1 MKKLYYLLFAAA
13 LAVGSVSC
21 NDEWEDEQYAQM
33 PSFDA
38 APNAQG
44 VTAVYV
50 RYVPGGERRY
60 NLPLIL
66 SGSTMNTHD
75 RTIHVGIDNDTLKS
89 LNHEHY
95 GDREELYFRQMPKD
109 YYSFPSTV
117 EIPKGEWQ
125 ALLPIDFKQGGAD
138 GNTPLDQ
145 ADKWVLPITILDDE
159 SYDYTANP
167 RKYYRKALLR
177 YTPFNDYSG
186 YYTGTQLKIEMAG
199 APEGDDG
206 AMYVDEHRSFVVD
219 ENTIFFFMGQR
230 DIDYLDRKHYKVFV
244 EFTDEDMPGAQLG
257 AKRLRLYSDNAE
269 KNKFVGGNM
278 VTKVEN
284 GTEVTTFEE
293 GEAYYVMMEEMDDQE
308 VYTKHIYITLYL
320 AYKFVDYDT
329 VPGTELEYTVSG
341 NLSLQRDLN
350 TLIPDEDQQI
360 QW

>member
-21 NDEWEDEQYAQM
+21 NDEWEDEQFAQM

-44 VTAVYV
+44 VTAIYV
-50 RYVPGGERRY
+50 RYTLDGERRY

-66 SGSTMNTHD
+66 SGSTMNTHN
-75 RTIHVGIDNDTLKS
+75 RTVHVGIDKDTLKT
-89 LNHEHY
+89 LNIEHY
-95 GDREELYFRQMPKD
+95 GDREELYFREMPAE

-125 ALLPIDFKQGGAD
+125 ALLPIDFKQGGTD

-145 ADKWVLPITILDDE
+145 ADKWVLPLTILDDE

-186 YYTGTQLKIEMAG
+186 YYTGAQLKITMAG
-199 APEGDDG
+199 APEGEGDI
-206 AMYVDEHRSFVVD
+206 YINEHRSFVVN

-230 DIDYLDRKHYKVFV
+230 NIDYLDRKHYKLFV
-244 EFTDEDMPGAQLG
+244 EFTDEPVEGTLLG
-257 AKRLRLYSDNAE
+257 AKKLRLYTDNPD
-269 KNKFVGGNM
+269 KNKLVTGNM
-278 VTKVEN
+278 VTKAEGGKTVTEFVE
-284 GTEVTTFEE
+284 GAD
-293 GEAYYVMMEEMDDQE
+293 AYYVKMEEMDDQE

-329 VPGTELEYTVSG
+329 APGTELEYTVSG
-341 NLSLQRDLN
+341 SMALQRNLN